1 MLEISVQTGG
11 LQYDDRNAD
20 EVFGML
26 AAAGFEAMDFNI
38 DPHLPPNAISKGPLT
53 DFFDQSVE
61 SLINYYRPV
70 KAAAEKHGIAF
81 GQMHAPF
88 PLWVEG
94 KPEVNDYMITVVDK
108 CAALCQFLGCPQL
121 VVHPITR
128 PTKEEEWEVNMAMYR
143 AMIPTGKK
151 YGVKLCL
158 ENLPHGARGR
168 TVEGVCCDAAEVCRY
183 LDTLNAEAGEEVFGF
198 CFDLGHA
205 NILGLRIRDYLK
217 GIGHRLTCLHLHDN
231 NGTSDWHTAPY
242 TCIGGAYYSTDWE
255 GLLQGLDE
263 IGYRGTLNFET
274 FRATKGLPRRLQ
286 REMLHYIAE
295 VGRYFRDRLLGN
307 EV

>member
-11 LQYDDRNAD
+11 LQYDDTNAD
-20 EVFGML
+20 EVFGLL

-38 DPHLPPNAISKGPLT
+38 DPHLPVSAIAKGPLT

-61 SLINYYRPV
+61 QLIDYYRPV
-70 KAAAEKHGIAF
+70 KAAAERHGVSF

-88 PLWVEG
+88 PLWVED
-94 KPEVNDYMITVVDK
+94 KPEVNEYMIATVEK
-108 CAALCQFLGCPQL
+108 CAAVCAFFGCPAL

-128 PTKEEEWEVNMAMYR
+128 PTKEEEWEVNMTMYR
-143 AMIPTGKK
+143 AMIPAAKK
-151 YGVKLCL
+151 YGVKMCL

-183 LDTLNAEAGEEVFGF
+183 LDALNKEAGEELFGF

-205 NILGLRIRDYLK
+205 NILGLRICDFLK

-242 TCIGGAYYSTDWE
+242 TCVGGPTYTTDWE
-255 GLLQGLDE
+255 GLLAGLTA
-263 IGYRGTLNFET
+263 IGYRGTLSFET
-274 FRATKGLPRRLQ
+274 FRATKHLPRRLQ
-286 REMLHYIAE
+286 KEMLHYIAE
-295 VGRYFRDRLLGN
+295 VGRYFRDRVLGN
-307 EV
+307 AE